1 MYMYM
6 YVYVYIYYIYIYYVY
21 IIYIIYII
29 YIGKRE
35 TKKKQ
40 QICSDSEFHVI
51 QFSNCFHI

>member
-1 MYMYM
+1 M
-6 YVYVYIYYIYIYYVY
+6 YVCMYIY
-21 IIYIIYII
+21 I

-35 TKKKQ
+35 TKKKL